1 MNLLSMSFCRGVG
14 GSVQF
19 FCLVVSS
26 RSCLRNAL
34 TKDAQVL
41 YLTVFTPKV
50 AVYWTTNMLYH
61 MKHRDGCNADLQLQL

>member
-19 FCLVVSS
+19 FSLIV
-26 RSCLRNAL
+26 SCLRNAL
-34 TKDAQVL
+34 TKGAQVL